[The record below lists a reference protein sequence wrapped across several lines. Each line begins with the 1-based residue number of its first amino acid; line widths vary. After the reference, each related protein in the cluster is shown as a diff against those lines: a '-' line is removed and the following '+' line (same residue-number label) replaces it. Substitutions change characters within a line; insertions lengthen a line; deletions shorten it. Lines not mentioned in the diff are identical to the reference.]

1 MGLSRVFLIFMG
13 FFICF
18 IRKWGKVTKVWG
30 CWVLFSFWCVDYIF
44 CKPPCIFFVLLS
56 RQKYQKYVV
65 RCGGF
70 FLFHGLLIIFSA
82 KLYVTSSYF
91 CPDKSTKNVCSMSAS
106 GSAPPRFSRSADSRR
121 GYFYCPPQC
130 SFCVTLTTTTHL
142 GCRVQPTFDDRT
154 SRFDIFL
161 ESHSYNNTIDA
172 FCPVEFILLVLR
184 GLVSHK

>member
-1 MGLSRVFLIFMG
+1 M
-13 FFICF
+13 
-18 IRKWGKVTKVWG
+18 
-30 CWVLFSFWCVDYIF
+30 
-44 CKPPCIFFVLLS
+44 FFVCWLYFVPKEIS
-56 RQKYQKYVV
+56 
-65 RCGGF
+65 
-70 FLFHGLLIIFSA
+70 FLGALVIFSA
-82 KLYVTSSYF
+82 RLHVYSSYF
-91 CPDKSTKNVCSMSAS
+91 CPDKSTKNVCSMSAT
-106 GSAPPRFSRSADSRR
+106 GSAPPRFFRSADSRR